1 MIILMRQHWL
11 AERSLLTMNDGI
23 SFIEGWGG
31 VDIRR
36 EADSGLNVRG
46 AGGKGSLDSG
56 TRV

>member
-36 EADSGLNVRG
+36 EADIGLNVRG
-46 AGGKGSLDSG
+46 DGGTGSLDSG
-56 TRV
+56 T